1 MRLYLRFL
9 KYALPYSYLA
19 LAASACLIA
28 SGFLGAYPIQLFKR
42 AVDVAVGDAVGDI
55 STFYWLALE
64 YILLRIGLGGVRLAE
79 SYLTRR
85 LVQNVVLDL
94 RSDLYAHLQSLS
106 IGFYETKGAGEI
118 MSRAMGD
125 VGALAGGFMGPLT
138 RLAGELTQL
147 AWALFFLLRIDAR
160 LTLLSL
166 AVAPPLGYAVYHF
179 GGRMRDLAWRMRVAQ
194 SGLWS
199 FLAENISGM
208 REIQIFGRERYEL
221 DRFRSHARV
230 VDQLGTQDAVLN
242 AALTFLTGLL
252 FSAGETVILLIGGL
266 TAYQGR
272 MTAGKLAAF
281 LMYLRLLYNPVIT
294 ISRRYDQTLRTLASA
309 TRVFEL
315 LDTVPEVRDRPGAI
329 PLAAIRG
336 EVRFE
341 NVCFRYRPDQEVLQ
355 DVSFVAAPGE
365 PVALVGHSGGGKTT
379 ISKLIPRF
387 YDPDEGRVL
396 VDGQDVRDVTVRS
409 LRSQIAVVFQ
419 ESFLFNGTVWENI
432 AYGRADA
439 TTEEIV
445 RAAKAANVHPF
456 VMALPDQYD
465 TMIGERGVRLS
476 GGQRQ
481 RVAIA
486 RALLK
491 DPRILILDEAT
502 SSVDSETEQL
512 IQEALERLLQG
523 RTSILI
529 AHRLST
535 ILHADQILVVEE
547 GRIAE
552 CGSHSELL
560 RLDGAYC
567 RLYRAQFEGKGKA
580 DGREGTWAQAH
591 VGRGT

>member
-9 KYALPYSYLA
+9 KYVQPYWYLA
-19 LAASACLIA
+19 LAASTCLVA
-28 SGFLGAYPIQLFKR
+28 SGYLGAYPIQLFKR
-42 AVDVAVGDAVGDI
+42 AVDVAVGDAAGGT

-64 YILLRIGLGGVRLAE
+64 YILLRIGLGGVHLTE

-85 LVQNVVLDL
+85 LAQNVILDL
-94 RSDLYAHLQSLS
+94 RSDLYTHLQSLS
-106 IGFYETKGAGEI
+106 IGFYEAKGAAEI
-118 MSRAMGD
+118 TSRAMGD

-147 AWALFFLLRIDAR
+147 AWALFFLMRIDPR

-166 AVAPPLGYAVYHF
+166 AVAPPVGYAVYRF
-179 GGRMRDLAWRMRVAQ
+179 GGQMRDLAWRMRVAQ
-194 SGLWS
+194 SGFWS
-199 FLAENISGM
+199 FLTENISGM

-221 DRFRSHARV
+221 DRFHSRAHQ
-230 VDQLGTQDAVLN
+230 VDQLGTRDAILD
-242 AALTFLTGLL
+242 AALTYLTGLL
-252 FSAGETVILLIGGL
+252 FSTGETVILLTGGL
-266 TAYQGR
+266 AAYQGK

-294 ISRRYDQTLRTLASA
+294 LSRRYDQTLRTLASA

-315 LDTVPEVRDRPGAI
+315 LDTVPEVRDRPSAR
-329 PLAAIRG
+329 PLSAVRG

-341 NVCFRYRPDQEVLQ
+341 KVCFRYRPDQEVLQ
-355 DVSFVAAPGE
+355 DVSFLAAPGE
-365 PVALVGHSGGGKTT
+365 HVALVGHSGGGKTT

-387 YDPDEGRVL
+387 YDPDKGRVL
-396 VDGQDVRDVTVRS
+396 VDGQDVRDVTLRS

-432 AYGRADA
+432 AYGKAGA
-439 TTEEIV
+439 TEKEIL

-456 VMALPDQYD
+456 VMSLPEQYD
-465 TMIGERGVRLS
+465 SVVGERGVWLS

-481 RVAIA
+481 RIAIA

-491 DPRILILDEAT
+491 DPRILIMDEAT

-512 IQEALERLLQG
+512 IQQALERLLCG
-523 RTSILI
+523 RTSITI

-535 ILHADQILVVEE
+535 IVHADQILVIER
-547 GRIAE
+547 GHIAE
-552 CGSHSELL
+552 RGSHDELL
-560 RLDGAYC
+560 RLGGAYS
-567 RLYRAQFEGKGKA
+567 RLYRAQVEGKGRI
-580 DGREGTWAQAH
+580 DG
-591 VGRGT
+591 

>member
-1 MRLYLRFL
+1 
-9 KYALPYSYLA
+9 
-19 LAASACLIA
+19 
-28 SGFLGAYPIQLFKR
+28 
-42 AVDVAVGDAVGDI
+42 
-55 STFYWLALE
+55 
-64 YILLRIGLGGVRLAE
+64 
-79 SYLTRR
+79 
-85 LVQNVVLDL
+85 
-94 RSDLYAHLQSLS
+94 
-106 IGFYETKGAGEI
+106 
-118 MSRAMGD
+118 
-125 VGALAGGFMGPLT
+125 
-138 RLAGELTQL
+138 
-147 AWALFFLLRIDAR
+147 
-160 LTLLSL
+160 
-166 AVAPPLGYAVYHF
+166 
-179 GGRMRDLAWRMRVAQ
+179 
-194 SGLWS
+194 
-199 FLAENISGM
+199 
-208 REIQIFGRERYEL
+208 
-221 DRFRSHARV
+221 V

-242 AALTFLTGLL
+242 AALAFLTGLL

-315 LDTVPEVRDRPGAI
+315 LDTAPEVRDRPGAVS
-329 PLAAIRG
+329 LAAIRG

-387 YDPDEGRVL
+387 YDLDEGRVL

-465 TMIGERGVRLS
+465 TVIGERGVRLS

-547 GRIAE
+547 GRITE
-552 CGSHSELL
+552 CGSHSALL
-560 RLDGAYC
+560 RLDGAYS

-580 DGREGTWAQAH
+580 DG
-591 VGRGT
+591 